1 MSRERRTRALLLS
14 LLLVVGAVAVVVS
27 DVPTVAAGGD
37 SDDDYGD
44 DGSGDGDDDGG
55 DSDSGDGNSG
65 DGNSG
70 DGDSDDGTT
79 PTESP
84 TPTATPT
91 PVTVEGEPDIDV
103 FLPDNTVSPGEERR
117 LVVQVANGGTVDDEG
132 LDTPPSGS
140 EAVTTARNV
149 RVELEDGD
157 APVTVNT
164 AETALGDLQAGSVA
178 EVGFDIV
185 VDEDADPGVYDLDVT
200 VEYDYTEEITNDD
213 SERESEQDTFE
224 VELVVT
230 EDGRFVVRSVDEDLQ
245 VGETGPVEIDLRNV
259 GEEDLRDATVTVRSP
274 NADLTLGGGADSS
287 TRSVGDWDD
296 GDTETIT
303 VDATLAPDAATQE
316 YPLELTVS
324 YTDENGN
331 RETSGVLVVTIDP
344 DDAQSFDVTDVE
356 STLSVGQ
363 EGRVSGTVVNDGPR
377 DVETAVLRITETD
390 DNLQPRERLVVL
402 GDLEE
407 DDEADFS
414 IPASVLDT
422 AQPGPR
428 RFVVVI
434 EYVTAD
440 GDRRESDPITVIAD
454 VSSETERFELTTV
467 DARLQANDDGPLVLT
482 IVNRGD
488 ETLTDATVSLT
499 SQSPALA
506 IGESSEDTRFVGR
519 WRPGEQRV
527 VRYVVDAGDEAG
539 GQTYAF
545 EASVEFTDEEGQ
557 SRQSDPL
564 AFGATPAARQTFDAR
579 TLNSTLRVGEEG
591 RVTVAVTNTGPTNV
605 SAVAVT
611 LATDT
616 GNVAPIETEAA
627 LGDLAAGETA
637 VFDLPIEITTNGAP
651 GTRQFVYDIAY
662 TDDDGDRRDGDSLTT
677 DVRVA
682 PERDPFVVEREDL
695 RVTAGQS
702 GVIELTL
709 TNNLGVRLTD
719 IQAKAFADDPLSVDD
734 DQAFIASLDPDES
747 VTIRFTVSAA
757 GGASEKPYL
766 LSVDFLYT
774 TPDGDSQLSD
784 PVNVGVM
791 VVQPPPQQFPDWII
805 PLLLGIIILIVA
817 GYLIRRRLGRRSTP
831 PPRED
836 VPTAAQDGGVDQGD
850 SIPEAVMEWV
860 DFGGS
865 GESDA
870 SDASETDGG
879 VDDDSGSDV
888 MEWVDLGE
896 SDAPDIS
903 ETDSGVSADD
913 KSASRPGGDVM
924 EWVDPDDITTDERPG
939 EH

>member
-1 MSRERRTRALLLS
+1 MA
-14 LLLVVGAVAVVVS
+14 VS

-37 SDDDYGD
+37 SKDDD
-44 DGSGDGDDDGG
+44 SG
-55 DSDSGDGNSG
+55 NE
-65 DGNSG
+65 
-70 DGDSDDGTT
+70 TT
-79 PTESP
+79 PTATP
-84 TPTATPT
+84 TATPTTTPTATPTATPT

-103 FLPDNTVSPGEERR
+103 FLPDNTVSPGEQHR

-140 EAVTTARNV
+140 EAVKTARNV
-149 RVELEDGD
+149 RVELENGDG
-157 APVTVNT
+157 PVTVNT
-164 AETALGDLQAGSVA
+164 AETALGDLRSGSVA

-213 SERESEQDTFE
+213 SDREFERETFE

-230 EDGRFVVRSVDEDLQ
+230 EDGRFVVRSVDSDLQ
-245 VGETGPVEIDLRNV
+245 VGETGPVEVELRNV
-259 GEEDLRDATVTVRSP
+259 GEENLRDAIVTVRSP
-274 NADLTLGGGADSS
+274 NADLRLGGGSDTA

-303 VDATLAPDAATQE
+303 IDATLSSDAATQD
-316 YPLELTVS
+316 YPLELSVS

-331 RETSGVLVVTIDP
+331 RETSGILVLTVDP
-344 DDAQSFDVTDVE
+344 DDAQSFDVTDIE
-356 STLSVGQ
+356 STLRVGQ
-363 EGRVSGTVVNDGPR
+363 EGRVSGTVINDGPR
-377 DVETAVLRITETD
+377 DVEAAVVRIVETD
-390 DNLQPRERLVVL
+390 DNLQPRERVVVV

-414 IPASVLDT
+414 VPASVLDT

-428 RFVVVI
+428 RFVVIV
-434 EYVTAD
+434 EYATAD
-440 GDRRESDPITVIAD
+440 GDRRESDPITVVAD
-454 VSSETERFELTTV
+454 VSSETDRFELTTV
-467 DARLQANDDGPLVLT
+467 DARLQANDDGPLLLT

-488 ETLTDATVSLT
+488 ETLTDATVSLA
-499 SQSPALA
+499 SRSPELV
-506 IGESSEDTRFVGR
+506 IGKSPEDTRFVGR

-545 EASVEFTDEEGQ
+545 EGSVEFTGEEGQ

-564 AFGATPAARQTFDAR
+564 AFGATPAAEQTFDAR
-579 TLNSTLRVGEEG
+579 TVNSTLRVGEEG
-591 RVTVAVTNTGPTNV
+591 SVTVAVTNTGPTNV

-637 VFDLPIEITTNGAP
+637 VFDLPIEITANGAP
-651 GTRQFVYDIAY
+651 GTRQLAYDIAY
-662 TDDDGDRRDGDSLTT
+662 TDDDGDRREGDSLTT

-682 PERDPFVVEREDL
+682 PDRDPFVVERKDL

-702 GVIELTL
+702 GVVELTL
-709 TNNLGVRLTD
+709 TNNRGVRLTD

-734 DQAFIASLDPDES
+734 DQAFVSSLEPDES
-747 VTIRFTVSAA
+747 ATIRFTISAG

-791 VVQPPPQQFPDWII
+791 VVQPPPQRFPDWVLI
-805 PLLLGIIILIVA
+805 LLLGLIILIVA
-817 GYLIRRRLGRRSTP
+817 GLLIWRRSGLRSTP
-831 PPRED
+831 PPREH
-836 VPTAAQDGGVDQGD
+836 VPETAQDGGVDEDD
-850 SIPEAVMEWV
+850 SGSAAVMEWV
-860 DFGGS
+860 DLDGGGGNGGS
-865 GESDA
+865 GGDGGS
-870 SDASETDGG
+870 SGSGGTDASETDGG
-879 VDDDSGSDV
+879 VNVDDELASEPDSDL
-888 MEWVDLGE
+888 MEW
-896 SDAPDIS
+896 I
-903 ETDSGVSADD
+903 
-913 KSASRPGGDVM
+913 
-924 EWVDPDDITTDERPG
+924 DPDEAADERSEG
-939 EH
+939 D